1 MTTKMVSSTD
11 DRQLDAIEARLAGM
25 LRPVSPSREL
35 VQRLRSRIRMP
46 RRSELVV
53 RLRDWQRLMLV
64 LGGVISG
71 ALVMLTVARA
81 LFHIVGRRDAG

>member
-1 MTTKMVSSTD
+1 
-11 DRQLDAIEARLAGM
+11 
-25 LRPVSPSREL
+25 
-35 VQRLRSRIRMP
+35 
-46 RRSELVV
+46 
-53 RLRDWQRLMLV
+53 MLV